1 MHYRLIISQLVNSV
15 NNSYNGEMEVRNE
28 LKALI
33 AQNGATLKKVCEI
46 LTQKYGKNYIGN
58 NITNKLRR
66 KTIKFEEVQ
75 EILDVL
81 GYHIEF
87 IRNSD

>member
-1 MHYRLIISQLVNSV
+1 MSTII
-15 NNSYNGEMEVRNE
+15 YNEINMDVKSE
-28 LKALI
+28 LKSII
-33 AQNGATLKKVCEI
+33 AKKASTLKKVCELI
-46 LTQKYGKNYIGN
+46 EQRKNQKVLPN

-75 EILDVL
+75 DILDVL

-87 IRNSD
+87 VENQ

>member
-1 MHYRLIISQLVNSV
+1 MDVKS
-15 NNSYNGEMEVRNE
+15 E
-28 LKALI
+28 LKSII
-33 AQNGATLKKVCEI
+33 AKKASTLKKVCELI
-46 LTQKYGKNYIGN
+46 EQRKNQKVLPN

-75 EILDVL
+75 DILDVL

-87 IRNSD
+87 VENQ

>member
-1 MHYRLIISQLVNSV
+1 MDVRSKLKSIIAK
-15 NNSYNGEMEVRNE
+15 
-28 LKALI
+28 KAS
-33 AQNGATLKKVCEI
+33 TLKKVCEDI
-46 LTQKYGKNYIGN
+46 ERIKNYKILPN

-75 EILDVL
+75 EILDIL

-87 IRNSD
+87 VENAN